1 MATVKDLVCGMEID
15 PKTAAA
21 KMDYKGKTYYFC
33 AISCRDKF
41 KADPEKFDQLQ
52 QLFIREIIE
61 QIRLKLTEAG
71 FRDEALKEV
80 TAHIAFS
87 VASTID
93 DNAGIEAEGVA
104 VKPYLSFVTGDEQ
117 LVHGGENSYM
127 HEYVADLITE
137 IFDE

>member
-1 MATVKDLVCGMEID
+1 MQL
-15 PKTAAA
+15 
-21 KMDYKGKTYYFC
+21 
-33 AISCRDKF
+33 

-93 DNAGIEAEGVA
+93 DNAGIEAESVA